1 MPRGAAWPISQAS
14 LDRLA
19 GQSAAGPTGR
29 DVVPVHAPFSGDV
42 FGHVPRSIPED
53 VRAAVDRARIAQRAW
68 ARRRFRERAGVL
80 LCFHDLLLDRQREV
94 LDLMQIE
101 AGKARAHALEEVV
114 DTAIVARYYAHHGE
128 RHLRPRRRRG
138 ALPMLT
144 ETRTGYHPLGVVGV
158 IAPWNYP
165 LTLAIT
171 DALPALM
178 AGNGVVLMPDAKTP
192 FTALWGASLL
202 GEAGLPRDL
211 FQVVTGYGAE
221 LGPALV
227 ESVDYV
233 AFTGSLAVGRLV
245 AGQAAA
251 RMIGCSFELGG
262 KNPMIVLDDADL
274 DAAVDGALRGCFAN
288 AGQLCLSFERLF
300 VQAGLHDAFVGAL
313 VERTRALTLGTGLEY
328 DADVGSLISEQH
340 LAAVDAQVQ
349 DAIAKGA
356 RVLAGGRPRPDV
368 GPWFY
373 EPTILTD
380 VGEGMTLFAE
390 ETFGPVVAVYR
401 FDSVS
406 DVVERANCSRYG
418 LNASVWTR
426 DTRRGRAI
434 ASRIQTGTVNVN
446 DAYAP
451 AWASVDAP
459 MGGFKE
465 SGLGRRHGAEGILK
479 YTESQT
485 IAVQHG
491 LPLAIPRGLSGERTS
506 RIVADLLRAMRRIPG
521 LR

>member
-1 MPRGAAWPISQAS
+1 
-14 LDRLA
+14 
-19 GQSAAGPTGR
+19 
-29 DVVPVHAPFSGDV
+29 
-42 FGHVPRSIPED
+42 
-53 VRAAVDRARIAQRAW
+53 
-68 ARRRFRERAGVL
+68 
-80 LCFHDLLLDRQREV
+80 
-94 LDLMQIE
+94 MQIE

-114 DTAIVARYYAHHGE
+114 DTASVARYYAHHGE
-128 RHLRPRRRRG
+128 RQLRPRRRRG
-138 ALPMLT
+138 AMPVLT
-144 ETRTGYHPLGVVGV
+144 ETWTGYHPLGVVGV

-178 AGNGVVLMPDAKTP
+178 AGNGVVLLPDAKTP

-202 GEAGLPRDL
+202 SEAGLPRDL

-221 LGPALV
+221 LGPALI
-227 ESVDYV
+227 EGVDFV
-233 AFTGSLAVGRLV
+233 AFTGSVAVGRLV
-245 AGQAAA
+245 AGQAAE
-251 RMIGCSFELGG
+251 RIIGCSLELGG

-274 DAAVDGALRGCFAN
+274 DAAVGGALRGCFAS

-300 VQAGLHDAFVGAL
+300 VQASVYDPFVSKL
-313 VERTRALTLGTGLEY
+313 VDRTRALKLGAGLEY

-340 LAAVDAQVQ
+340 LAAVGAQVQ
-349 DAIAKGA
+349 DAVSKGA
-356 RVLAGGRPRPDV
+356 RVLAGARARPDI

-380 VGEGMTLFAE
+380 VREGMTLFAE
-390 ETFGPVVAVYR
+390 ETFGPVVAIYR
-401 FDSVS
+401 FDSVN

-418 LNASVWTR
+418 LNASIWTR
-426 DTRRGRAI
+426 DARRGRAI
-434 ASRIQTGTVNVN
+434 ASRIQAGSVNVN

-485 IAVQHG
+485 IAIQHG
-491 LPLAIPRGLSGERTS
+491 LPLAIPRGVSGERTS
-506 RIVADLLRAMRRIPG
+506 TIVTGLLRALRRIPG

>member
-1 MPRGAAWPISQAS
+1 MP
-14 LDRLA
+14 
-19 GQSAAGPTGR
+19 
-29 DVVPVHAPFSGDV
+29 V
-42 FGHVPRSIPED
+42 
-53 VRAAVDRARIAQRAW
+53 
-68 ARRRFRERAGVL
+68 
-80 LCFHDLLLDRQREV
+80 
-94 LDLMQIE
+94 
-101 AGKARAHALEEVV
+101 
-114 DTAIVARYYAHHGE
+114 
-128 RHLRPRRRRG
+128 
-138 ALPMLT
+138 LT
-144 ETRTGYHPLGVVGV
+144 ETWTGYHPLGVVGV

-178 AGNGVVLMPDAKTP
+178 AGNGVVLLPDAKTP

-202 GEAGLPRDL
+202 SEAGLPRDL

-221 LGPALV
+221 LGPALID
-227 ESVDYV
+227 SIDFV
-233 AFTGSLAVGRLV
+233 AFTGSVAVGRLV
-245 AGQAAA
+245 AGQAAE
-251 RMIGCSFELGG
+251 RMIGCSLELGG

-274 DAAVDGALRGCFAN
+274 DAAVDGALRGCFAS
-288 AGQLCLSFERLF
+288 AGQLCLSFERLC
-300 VQAGLHDAFVGAL
+300 VQASVYDPFVSKL
-313 VERTRALTLGTGLEY
+313 VDRTRALKLGTGLGY

-340 LAAVDAQVQ
+340 LAAVGAQVH
-349 DAIAKGA
+349 DAVSKGA
-356 RVLAGGRPRPDV
+356 RVLAGARARPDI

-401 FDSVS
+401 FDSVP

-418 LNASVWTR
+418 LNASIWTR
-426 DTRRGRAI
+426 DARRGRAL
-434 ASRIQTGTVNVN
+434 ASRIQAGSVNVN

-485 IAVQHG
+485 IAIQHG
-491 LPLAIPRGLSGERTS
+491 LPLAIPRGISGERTS
-506 RIVADLLRAMRRIPG
+506 TIVTGLLRALRRIPG